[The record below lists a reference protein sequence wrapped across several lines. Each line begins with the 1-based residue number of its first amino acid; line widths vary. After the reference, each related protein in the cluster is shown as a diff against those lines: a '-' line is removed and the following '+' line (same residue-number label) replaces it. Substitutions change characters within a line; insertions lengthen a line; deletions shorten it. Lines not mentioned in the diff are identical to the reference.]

1 MIRLLSVRRSM
12 FKLFWKTTISVVTLD
27 QTYLKY
33 ILVPVLIWFAK
44 TVHPYNIW
52 ALTGSFYPGCNLYDR
67 EKNKNNGL
75 FKKLHVQGENKGHM
89 DFSFLLSVFHFT
101 LVEKPFE
108 GLIVKIILKCCLI
121 NRLFLTE
128 KIIDGRS

>member
-1 MIRLLSVRRSM
+1 MTGRKTKIMAFLKNCM
-12 FKLFWKTTISVVTLD
+12 FKGRIKV
-27 QTYLKY
+27 
-33 ILVPVLIWFAK
+33 IW
-44 TVHPYNIW
+44 V
-52 ALTGSFYPGCNLYDR
+52 
-67 EKNKNNGL
+67 
-75 FKKLHVQGENKGHM
+75 
-89 DFSFLLSVFHFT
+89 FSFLLSVFHFT

>member
-12 FKLFWKTTISVVTLD
+12 FKLFWKTTISFVTLD

-44 TVHPYNIW
+44 TVHAYNIW
-52 ALTGSFYPGCNLYDR
+52 ALTGSFYPGYNLYDR
-67 EKNKNNGL
+67 EKNKNNDI

-89 DFSFLLSVFHFT
+89 GFSFLSSVFHLT

>member
-44 TVHPYNIW
+44 TVHAYNIW
-52 ALTGSFYPGCNLYDR
+52 ALIGSFYPGYNLYDR
-67 EKNKNNGL
+67 EKNKNNDI
-75 FKKLHVQGENKGHM
+75 FKKLYVQGENKGHM
-89 DFSFLLSVFHFT
+89 GFSFLLSVFHFT

-108 GLIVKIILKCCLI
+108 GLIFKIILKSCLI